1 MNCIDIHRK
10 LTAEPNSQD
19 EAVMAHIEQCPACAN
34 FLNSIQNFDESLSA
48 AVNVDI
54 PDGLAERILLKQ
66 SFTQQRQQRT
76 NRFNL
81 YAVASSLLIV
91 LGVSF
96 NIPKIASLLDNSLSL
111 EEIAINHVIDERDH
125 LTENRNV
132 QLAKLNTVLQPFN
145 IKLNKSIGQVN
156 YAGACPIRN
165 SRGVH
170 LVLQKNNSVATL
182 LVMPGE
188 YVTERKTHTKG
199 NFSATLIPA
208 KNGSI
213 AIITNNGS
221 NPTLANELEK
231 TYKNAIQY
239 I

>member
-1 MNCIDIHRK
+1 M
-10 LTAEPNSQD
+10 AEPNSQD
-19 EAVMAHIEQCPACAN
+19 EAILDHVEQCPACAN
-34 FLNSIQNFDESLSA
+34 FLNSIQDFDESLNA

-66 SFTQQRQQRT
+66 SFTQQRQQRS

-81 YAVASSLLIV
+81 YAVAASLLIV
-91 LGVSF
+91 LGISF
-96 NIPKIASLLDNSLSL
+96 NMSRITSLLDNSLAL

-199 NFSATLIPA
+199 DFSTTLIPA
-208 KNGSI
+208 ENGSI
-213 AIITNNGS
+213 AIITNKGS

-231 TYKNAIQY
+231 TFKNAIQY